1 MSRDYELGIILSPE
15 VNEEGTR
22 SFLNRLEQIATK
34 DGGQIVRTTQWGR
47 RRLAYP
53 IERHRDGSYIFLDS
67 ILTTEAV
74 AEIERILRVSEIVL
88 RYMLRKRNPKI
99 VRKERE
105 AHIAAEAAKLVEA
118 AKQAE
123 AEAAAAVEAE
133 AAKQAEA
140 AATVVETETVVTTV
154 EVTTPTGAI
163 ADETIVTTVETET
176 PVATAEAAPAP
187 NEPLVVEVTEATVVA
202 ETPVTSANAETSA
215 ESRSTSEETSSATV
229 AEEAAV
235 ASAV

>member
-22 SFLNRLEQIATK
+22 SFLDRLEQIATK

-74 AEIERILRVSEIVL
+74 AEIERILRVSETVL

-105 AHIAAEAAKLVEA
+105 AHIAAEAAKLAEA

-123 AEAAAAVEAE
+123 AEAEAAVAAE
-133 AAKQAEA
+133 AAKQAEV

-176 PVATAEAAPAP
+176 PAVPAP
-187 NEPLVVEVTEATVVA
+187 SEQSAVEATEAPVVA
-202 ETPVTSANAETSA
+202 EAPVASANAENSA
-215 ESRSTSEETSSATV
+215 ESRSASEETSSASV